1 MVWTS
6 PVAPDCGVRAKENR
20 QLLILSL
27 LTLYLPL
34 WIPLSL
40 QSTASNIFILYSF
53 CPFDCYTTSPL
64 AFQTAVATF
73 YGSNKLSN
81 PCFTTVS
88 NILILFANVFQMHPL
103 YLLPFHFFGSAVE
116 VKKRLILLSF
126 ILVPMV
132 ITKIYKITYLAHLA
146 DWGTYLSAWNMV
158 KWGIP
163 EKILQNTVQARFA
176 RSVSLCVQYVNCD
189 SHF

>member
-1 MVWTS
+1 MPNTRLEEGKCNNSAHESDGRKVQQWCEQ
-6 PVAPDCGVRAKENR
+6 ARLHPDCGVRAKENR

-73 YGSNKLSN
+73 YGSNKLSK
-81 PCFTTVS
+81 PFFMTVS

-103 YLLPFHFFGSAVE
+103 YLLPFHFFGSAFEVNKKANFVE
-116 VKKRLILLSF
+116 LFPR
-126 ILVPMV
+126 P
-132 ITKIYKITYLAHLA
+132 YGYH
-146 DWGTYLSAWNMV
+146 
-158 KWGIP
+158 
-163 EKILQNTVQARFA
+163 
-176 RSVSLCVQYVNCD
+176 
-189 SHF
+189 